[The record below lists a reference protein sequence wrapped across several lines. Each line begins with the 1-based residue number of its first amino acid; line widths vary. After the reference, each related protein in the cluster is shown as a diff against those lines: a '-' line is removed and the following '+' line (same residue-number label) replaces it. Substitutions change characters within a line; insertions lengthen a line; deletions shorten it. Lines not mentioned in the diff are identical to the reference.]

1 MNLYEAIFSRKSVR
15 KFRMEAVEEDLLA
28 EIGAFYSETPAL
40 YPGIETEIGIINNTD
55 GKHPVSGLFKV
66 SAPYYLS
73 IYSEK
78 RDRSLM
84 NAGYLGEQLALFLM
98 TRGLGSCFLGSA
110 HLKKEEMT
118 RGGKE
123 LVILLAFG
131 KPAGSLTRRVSEAK
145 REPMSRLCVYKDE
158 PRSWMQDVLEAARLA
173 PSALNTQP
181 WRFVVTENRI
191 HIFSKNRSVETLKKW
206 DEFNFGV
213 MFAHI
218 MIVSEE
224 KWLDLDLIRLEN
236 ISQKNFRSNQYVLSA
251 VMKNRP

>member
-1 MNLYEAIFSRKSVR
+1 M
-15 KFRMEAVEEDLLA
+15 
-28 EIGAFYSETPAL
+28 
-40 YPGIETEIGIINNTD
+40 
-55 GKHPVSGLFKV
+55 
-66 SAPYYLS
+66 
-73 IYSEK
+73 
-78 RDRSLM
+78 
-84 NAGYLGEQLALFLM
+84 
-98 TRGLGSCFLGSA
+98 
-110 HLKKEEMT
+110 
-118 RGGKE
+118 
-123 LVILLAFG
+123 ILLAFG
-131 KPAGSLTRRVSEAK
+131 QPAGSLTRRVSEAK